1 MPKARRTFWHWSTR
15 GALLGLCLLTLTACG
30 KKKSAPSD
38 GVSIDQPHPPD
49 LAPGKTLLATLERTG
64 CYGECPV
71 YRLTVAA
78 DGSVVYVGTKWVKV
92 TGRREYSIT
101 PAQVSELESAFEHA
115 GFMQLHDYDHVE
127 STDDDWAHL
136 SFQLNG
142 RTKRVRHYHG
152 DASAPAALNALEDEV
167 DRVTG
172 SGQLTGAAVAGAP
185 TPAVATPTSVVPV
198 ATPDAGRAPG
208 LAKPSPSAKPSENAG
223 PPDEAPADP
232 DNHP

>member
-1 MPKARRTFWHWSTR
+1 MPKARRTFWRWSRR
-15 GALLGLCLLTLTACG
+15 GALCCLLMLAATACS
-30 KKKSAPSD
+30 KKKSAPTD

-49 LAPGKTLLATLERTG
+49 LPAGKALLATLERTG

-71 YRLTVAA
+71 YRLTIAS
-78 DGSVVYVGTKWVKV
+78 DGSVVYIGTKWVKV

-101 PAQVSELESAFEHA
+101 PGQVAELESAFERA

-136 SFQLNG
+136 SFALNG
-142 RTKRVRHYHG
+142 RIKRVRHYHG
-152 DASAPAALNALEDEV
+152 DASAPAALNTLEDEV
-167 DRVTG
+167 DRVTA
-172 SGQLTGAAVAGAP
+172 SGQFTGTPVPSSTSPAIATAAPVL
-185 TPAVATPTSVVPV
+185 PASA
-198 ATPDAGRAPG
+198 DAGRTTG
-208 LAKPSPSAKPSENAG
+208 LVKPSPSAKPSENAG